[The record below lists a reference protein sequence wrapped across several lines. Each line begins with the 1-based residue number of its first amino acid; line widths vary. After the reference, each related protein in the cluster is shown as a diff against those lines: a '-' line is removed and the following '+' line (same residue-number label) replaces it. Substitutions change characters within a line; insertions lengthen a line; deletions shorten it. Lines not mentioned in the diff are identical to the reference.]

1 MATAND
7 TASHLRSNSMT
18 NDPVRLATPARASW
32 QQQLRDAVRDV
43 AELAALLELP
53 RDAIAADAAARDF
66 PLLVPRAYIARM
78 KKGDPRD
85 PLLLQVLPTA
95 LEAVEVPGF
104 THDPL
109 SESEFAE
116 AGLVRKYRDRSL
128 LITTGACPVHCRYC
142 FRRSFPYADQ
152 LAARNDFADA
162 LERLGRDGTKEAI
175 LSGGDPLSLGN
186 ARLASLLER
195 LAALPALRRVRV
207 HTRFPIVL
215 PDRIDRG
222 LVALLERARVDV
234 VIVLHTNH
242 PREIDEDVAGA
253 LRALRGAGVTLLNQS
268 VLLRGINDDADTL
281 AELSERL
288 FECRTLPYYL
298 HLLDPVAGAAHFDV
312 GGPRAEAI
320 YRELLA
326 RLPGYLVPRLV
337 REIPGQASKTP
348 IRLGL

>member
-1 MATAND
+1 
-7 TASHLRSNSMT
+7 MT
-18 NDPVRLATPARASW
+18 NDPVRLAPPARPSW

-43 AELAALLELP
+43 EELAALLDLP
-53 RDAIAADAAARDF
+53 PDALASDATLDF
-66 PLLVPRAYIARM
+66 PLLVPRAYVARM

-95 LEAVEVPGF
+95 LEAVDVPGF
-104 THDPL
+104 TRDPL
-109 SESEFAE
+109 SEARFAE

-162 LERLGRDGTKEAI
+162 LERLARDETKEAI

-186 ARLASLLER
+186 ARLESLLVR
-195 LAALPALRRVRV
+195 LAALPALRRVRL

-215 PDRIDRG
+215 PDRVDRG

-234 VIVLHTNH
+234 VVVLHTNH
-242 PREIDEDVAGA
+242 PREIDDDVARALGA
-253 LRALRGAGVTLLNQS
+253 LKSAGVTLLNQS
-268 VLLRGINDDADTL
+268 VLLRGINDDAVTL

-288 FECRTLPYYL
+288 FDCGALPYYL

-312 GGPRAEAI
+312 DETRAEAL

-337 REIPGQASKTP
+337 REVPGQASKTP
-348 IRLGL
+348 LPVGL